1 MKDIVLSLIGFFVF
15 VTLLVVAIWFGA
27 FLLLFVFATSFF
39 LAVYIMMRGSYLRW
53 RHKGSYAEP
62 QPDNLN
68 QVGQGQTTIIDVEY
82 TDISDKK

>member
-15 VTLLVVAIWFGA
+15 VALLVVAIWFGA

-53 RHKGSYAEP
+53 RHKGSYAET

-68 QVGQGQTTIIDVEY
+68 QVSQNTTIIDVEY